1 MPAKAAL
8 SAQPTEMTR
17 TANHLHGP
25 ESVRRF
31 RSMKQ
36 TVWIK
41 AGLCSLMVLLG
52 GHACAQHA
60 PPSSGAEAAPAAKPL
75 RFFVESLVFGVGPGA
90 AVQGASFEEI
100 LARSQGPMVTSHLIT
115 TDGNKVGTAIVA
127 ASGVAPSAPALA
139 AAEPPAASALEVTS
153 AERP

>member
-1 MPAKAAL
+1 
-8 SAQPTEMTR
+8 
-17 TANHLHGP
+17 
-25 ESVRRF
+25 
-31 RSMKQ
+31 MKQ